1 MPRSYT
7 VKSGDT
13 LNRISVEYYGSP
25 QKWTDIVKANPQ
37 LAGRKTVYDGSPII
51 YPGDVLIIPE
61 ETAQS
66 FVAEPIK
73 ETVVLDENAP
83 RDFSIVVNGKKF
95 TGFTGCTLVRSVF
108 GVDGFSF
115 SSVWNSETKALRDA
129 FRPFVYAPCDVYFS
143 TDLVFK
149 GRILTPAASIQPEA
163 QTLNIQGY
171 PLCGVLVDSTLPP
184 SLYPAEYSGLNLKQI
199 AETVCAPFGISV
211 TVKGD
216 VGAVFDKVE
225 VELTDKVWDFLAKLA
240 EQRNLFLTNTP
251 DGNLLIYR
259 PETEAVSANFIQGD
273 VPFVSCTPEFDAQKM
288 CSHVTGYTKTTKD
301 AASVKYTYE
310 NKLLI
315 KNGILRCH
323 AEVVNDATEGT
334 IEQSVKSIAGKM
346 FVSCVKYRLTVS
358 GSRDKNGKLYKE
370 NIAVSVKAPGAEI
383 YKETKLLAD
392 EVVLKRDD
400 SNGMTAEFSLVL
412 PGSRDGSLP
421 EEYPWEE

>member
-13 LNRISVEYYGSP
+13 LNRISVKYYGSP

-346 FVSCVKYRLTVS
+346 FASCVKYRLTVS
-358 GSRDKNGKLYKE
+358 GYRDKNGKLYKE